1 MLMKMIRE
9 HLWIDDLLDIVRLK
23 FDKIKDA
30 TAKRSREFSL
40 TDCLM
45 SGVAIFGMKYPSL
58 LQFDKD
64 ARDNEVVK
72 SNLRSLYKIAK
83 APSDT
88 QFRERLDV
96 MEPDTLQRGLNA
108 IITQLQRAKV
118 LESYR
123 YIDDRYLVPMDGTG
137 FFSSHEVHCA
147 NCCKKEH
154 KDGTVTYYHQALSTV
169 IASPDYKQVFP
180 LALEFIQKQ
189 DGASKNDCE
198 LNAAKRMIAK
208 IKTSHPHLKIRMLC
222 DALYANGPLIKL
234 LIAENMGYIIT
245 ATETN
250 HAHLF
255 DAYRHAK
262 ITEYVITKGDVTHT
276 YKFAN
281 NLPINDTH
289 HDVLVNFVEYR
300 EVKNNKTIYYSSWV
314 TDINL
319 TIANIAN
326 VVKGARCRWKI
337 ENETFNTLKNQGYHF
352 EHNFGHGK
360 NNLSA
365 VMAYLMM
372 IAFAIDQVQEHT
384 SKYFELALK
393 KEGRKLY
400 LWNKITRIFLE
411 FIIDSWETLYRVII
425 EPLKVDARSLLS
437 SP

>member
-1 MLMKMIRE
+1 MKMTRE
-9 HLWIDDLLDIVRLK
+9 HLWVDDLLDIVRLK
-23 FDKIKDA
+23 FDKIKDI
-30 TAKRSREFSL
+30 TAKRSREFNL

-45 SGVAIFGMKYPSL
+45 SGVAIFGMKYSSL
-58 LQFDKD
+58 LQFDKA
-64 ARDNEVVK
+64 ARDNEIVK
-72 SNLRSLYKIAK
+72 SNLKSLYKVNK
-83 APSDT
+83 APSDS

-96 MEPDTLQRGLNA
+96 VDPDALQRGLNA

-137 FFSSHEVHCA
+137 FFSSHEVHCD

-169 IASPDYKQVFP
+169 IASPGYKQVFP
-180 LALEFIQKQ
+180 LAVEFIQKQ

-208 IKTSHPHLKIRMLC
+208 IKTSHPHLKVRMLC

-234 LIAENMGYIIT
+234 LKAEDMSYIIT

-255 DAYRHAK
+255 DAYRNAK
-262 ITEYVITKGDVTHT
+262 INEYIVTKGDVTHT
-276 YKFAN
+276 YKFVN
-281 NLPINDTH
+281 SLPINDTH
-289 HDVLVNFVEYR
+289 HDVLVSFVEYR
-300 EVKNNKTIYYSSWV
+300 EVKNSKTIYYSSWV
-314 TDINL
+314 TDVNL
-319 TIANIAN
+319 TKANIAD

-337 ENETFNTLKNQGYHF
+337 ENETFNTLKNQGYNF
-352 EHNFGHGK
+352 EHNFGHGN

-372 IAFAIDQVQEHT
+372 IAFAVDQVQEHT

-400 LWNKITRIFLE
+400 LWEKLRATFFN

-425 EPLKVDARSLLS
+425 ERPKIDAKSLLS